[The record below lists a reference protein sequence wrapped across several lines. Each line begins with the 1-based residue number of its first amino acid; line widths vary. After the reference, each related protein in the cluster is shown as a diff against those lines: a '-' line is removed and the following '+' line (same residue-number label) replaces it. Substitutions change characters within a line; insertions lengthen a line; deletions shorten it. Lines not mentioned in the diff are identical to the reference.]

1 MERQH
6 GVEGSGRPDRGQA
19 SADGP
24 PDPDP
29 TTHGIGLLTRIERTL
44 GTGTAA
50 YLPGDG
56 WIRLTLPIE
65 DGGPAPVTVDVL
77 ADPQRPPHGIA
88 YLLPG
93 GGLNF
98 AADFF
103 TPASPDS
110 PDSPNSQTSQASQ
123 GLAHHLL
130 RQGLLVVGV
139 TPREDSATA
148 ADITADRGL
157 AAHRR
162 DLASVVAALD
172 GVLGL
177 PYQYAGHSAG
187 AALALDAAS
196 HDASPRLTRVVVLDT
211 TGPYTGDMAVRAA
224 LTRDAYEAQLA
235 QGTYA
240 SDPGL
245 AALIARAVTD
255 PAAPS
260 PAPWPP
266 DPGLRF
272 TDAGLAHFA
281 LIRTSVLPGPANW
294 IYAQGH
300 SAGSYA
306 FGATPAED
314 RFTLAHTSLATWHA
328 ATSALG
334 SGLIPT
340 ALMRDLAALW
350 AGDEKAYAI
359 GWDRIGAEVVWI
371 NTELGRGDHSHG
383 AALIRA
389 GGNGH
394 VTFALVPGYGH
405 GDAVWSATAAQDV
418 WSLL

>member
-29 TTHGIGLLTRIERTL
+29 AAHGIGLLTRIEGTL

-103 TPASPDS
+103 TPTSPDS
-110 PDSPNSQTSQASQ
+110 QDSP

-148 ADITADRGL
+148 AGITADWGL

-162 DLASVVAALD
+162 DLAAVVAALD
-172 GVLGL
+172 GALGL

-211 TGPYTGDMAVRAA
+211 TGPYTGDGAERAA

-260 PAPWPP
+260 PVPWPP
-266 DPGLRF
+266 DPELRF
-272 TDAGLAHFA
+272 TNAGLAHFA

-300 SAGSYA
+300 SAGSYT

-314 RFTLAHTSLATWHA
+314 RFTLTRTPLATWHA

-334 SGLIPT
+334 SGADPDRPDAGSGGAVGGRREDVRDRLGPDPRRSGVDQHRT
-340 ALMRDLAALW
+340 GSRRPLARRGTDPRGRQRARDLHSRRGLRPRRR
-350 AGDEKAYAI
+350 GLVRD
-359 GWDRIGAEVVWI
+359 GGP
-371 NTELGRGDHSHG
+371 GR
-383 AALIRA
+383 
-389 GGNGH
+389 
-394 VTFALVPGYGH
+394 LVP
-405 GDAVWSATAAQDV
+405 ALTPPVTP
-418 WSLL
+418 